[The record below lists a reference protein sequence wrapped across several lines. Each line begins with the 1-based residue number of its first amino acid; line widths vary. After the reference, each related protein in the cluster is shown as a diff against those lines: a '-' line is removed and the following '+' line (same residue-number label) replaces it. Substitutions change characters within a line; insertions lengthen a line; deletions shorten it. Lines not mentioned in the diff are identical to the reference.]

1 MAKKS
6 TLSRGLQ
13 DRVRLA
19 RVLEEV
25 FGAVSKTVAARQAE
39 LLSPELEPGERLP
52 DTELEHE
59 LYFRLLRRRLRR
71 AVEAEHAY
79 RRGDI
84 KHRELKRQR
93 SQATSDLKRQVGG
106 LRQIVDL
113 ALGKG
118 TSARLLGIKG
128 RTQRRQDG
136 IASQAADL
144 LIRLSALTL
153 KDPVI
158 AGVSADPAVWRG
170 MIEPAYVRLVALRK
184 DALKQEKMLDGL
196 LIDKDRAFALFDD
209 VARGLIRIAEG
220 QCQLVGRKDLAKR
233 VRQFSR
239 KRRKPGPKPKKKAKK
254 AKKASQKTKAKKKVG
269 KKPKDKK
276 KERPRSRIMVA

>member
-13 DRVRLA
+13 DWVRLA

-59 LYFRLLRRRLRR
+59 LYFRLLRRRLRH
-71 AVEAEHAY
+71 AVEAEHAH
-79 RRGDI
+79 RRGDV

-118 TSARLLGIKG
+118 TSAKLLGIKG
-128 RTQRRQDG
+128 RTQRRQEG

-144 LIRLSALTL
+144 LIRLSALTP

-158 AGVSADPAVWRG
+158 AGVSADPEVWRG

-184 DALKQEKMLDGL
+184 EVLKQEKMLDGL

-220 QCQLVGRKDLAKR
+220 QCQLVGREDLAKR

-239 KRRKPGPKPKKKAKK
+239 KRRKPGPKPKEKVKKARAK
-254 AKKASQKTKAKKKVG
+254 AKAKEKEKSG
-269 KKPKDKK
+269 KKPKEEKK
-276 KERPRSRIMVA
+276 RRRAKIMVA